1 MVPTCVAEVTTDESH
16 AIAATHCQRHVAGTR
31 STDHTCLSRSS
42 PRESPMRGLLIH
54 VRQHNFAQFAQR
66 TLFLE
71 RAAKA
76 LNLQVEDVQKLISVG
91 QLKLVDTFVTDRAF
105 EEFCRRHGTAINMA
119 LIDAST
125 RKWLVS
131 EYGIPDHIEEKRLPR
146 AQKHALIVRACK
158 CGKKDS
164 RQCFLQA
171 RKALPLS
178 ERHAGEA
185 SRKQGNISHTNSTL

>member
-1 MVPTCVAEVTTDESH
+1 
-16 AIAATHCQRHVAGTR
+16 
-31 STDHTCLSRSS
+31 
-42 PRESPMRGLLIH
+42 MRGLLIH

-125 RKWLVS
+125 RKWSVS

-158 CGKKDS
+158 CGKKIAGNVFF
-164 RQCFLQA
+164 RHVRHCRFLNDTLA
-171 RKALPLS
+171 RPRVSK
-178 ERHAGEA
+178 ET
-185 SRKQGNISHTNSTL
+185 SHTLTVPTECSGSLPFSSNSKRAP